1 MYRETL
7 MNQWKNLYS
16 DFAGE
21 YDILKNQG
29 NATAAFNRWYEARV
43 HRWSSITY
51 SEGILLEQENNPS
64 FSKELQSVLKNFRF
78 TDVPPVKEGQL
89 WIGAA
94 AGVAAGVIAGRVL
107 MLLHWGKMKAIISG
121 IVLLIV
127 IIAAF
132 AKSNAD
138 KRVQEQKRMKDE
150 YVQQLKDYQG
160 QLLIVCDKF
169 KK

>member
-1 MYRETL
+1 MYREIL

-29 NATAAFNRWYEARV
+29 NATAAFNRWYEARI
-43 HRWSSITY
+43 HRWNSITY

-78 TDVPPVKEGQL
+78 TDVPPVKEGKL
-89 WIGAA
+89 WIGITIGVT
-94 AGVAAGVIAGRVL
+94 AGIIVGRVL
-107 MLLHWGKMKAIISG
+107 ILLHWEKMKAIISG
-121 IVLLIV
+121 IVLLIA

-138 KRVQEQKRMKDE
+138 KKIQEQKRMKDK
-150 YVQQLKDYQG
+150 YVQQLKDYQN
-160 QLLIVCDKF
+160 QILIVCDKYQ
-169 KK
+169 K